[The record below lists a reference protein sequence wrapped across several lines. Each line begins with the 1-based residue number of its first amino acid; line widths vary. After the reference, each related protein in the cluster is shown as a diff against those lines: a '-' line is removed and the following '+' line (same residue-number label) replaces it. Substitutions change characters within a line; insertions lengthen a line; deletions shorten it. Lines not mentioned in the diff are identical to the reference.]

1 MLWKGRGRNRAFK
14 RVGNLTF
21 GSGVGGRPDMAS
33 KKKKMLERK
42 GLPLA
47 YLDLLGTRLP
57 RIKVQVKRQQ
67 QRISRD
73 GLSSFL
79 AHANEED
86 VGLVVNIGGFTKDAE
101 EFARSRSGGRLR
113 SLTLSGYRTFGS
125 ANVPL
130 CRLVTLSRHWYAQ
143 SPIPAA
149 TRLEANRASLF
160 QSLRMVAAHP
170 VEAALQFAGVP
181 AAYVLAG
188 RPHPISELGH
198 AERRRVHVESL
209 ADAACAPALR
219 KVARCSTACADS
231 GRPVAM

>member
-47 YLDLLGTRLP
+47 YLDPLGTRLP
-57 RIKVQVKRQQ
+57 RIKVQVKCQQ
-67 QRISRD
+67 QRISPD

-79 AHANEED
+79 AHVNEED
-86 VGLVVNIGGFTKDAE
+86 VGLFVNIGGFTKDAE

-113 SLTLSGYRTFGS
+113 SLTLSGYWTFGS

-130 CRLVTLSRHWYAQ
+130 SRLVTLSRHWYAQ
-143 SPIPAA
+143 SPIHAA

-160 QSLRMVAAHP
+160 NHFEWWPLIRSRRRCNSLVYRRPMSWQDARTQSLSLVTP
-170 VEAALQFAGVP
+170 SG
-181 AAYVLAG
+181 G
-188 RPHPISELGH
+188 
-198 AERRRVHVESL
+198 ES
-209 ADAACAPALR
+209 
-219 KVARCSTACADS
+219 T
-231 GRPVAM
+231 